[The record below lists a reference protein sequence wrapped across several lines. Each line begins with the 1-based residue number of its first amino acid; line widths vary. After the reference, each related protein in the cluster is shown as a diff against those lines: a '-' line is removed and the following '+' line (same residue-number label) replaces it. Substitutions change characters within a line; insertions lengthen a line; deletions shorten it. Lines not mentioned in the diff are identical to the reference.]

1 MKELQPLVKPQ
12 GKSLNQIDEIRN
24 LIKSKKDNVLNENVK
39 LKKEEE
45 DRQNEIKKREEHFT
59 SLKNKI
65 HEKRNTDIKTEYDS
79 HVKNNGNKLESIP
92 TAFKN

>member
-1 MKELQPLVKPQ
+1 MQPLTKPM

-24 LIKSKKDNVLNENVK
+24 LIKSKKTNEITQQDK

-45 DRQNEIKKREEHFT
+45 DRLKEIKNREEHFL

-65 HEKRNTDIKTEYDS
+65 NEKRNTDIKTEYEN
-79 HVKNNGNKLESIP
+79 HVKDNGNKLDFIP
-92 TAFKN
+92 AAFKN